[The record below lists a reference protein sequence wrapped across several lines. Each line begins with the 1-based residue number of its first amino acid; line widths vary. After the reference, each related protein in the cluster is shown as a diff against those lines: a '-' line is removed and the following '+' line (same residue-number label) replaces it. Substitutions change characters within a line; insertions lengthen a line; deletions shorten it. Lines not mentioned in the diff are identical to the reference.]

1 MKEQRDER
9 NDTWSKQ
16 MAGMLSQ
23 PRRMYMHEFIKE
35 HGLNKK

>member
-9 NDTWSKQ
+9 NDTWSEQ

-23 PRRMYMHEFIKE
+23 PRRMYMNEFIKE
-35 HGLNKK
+35 HGD